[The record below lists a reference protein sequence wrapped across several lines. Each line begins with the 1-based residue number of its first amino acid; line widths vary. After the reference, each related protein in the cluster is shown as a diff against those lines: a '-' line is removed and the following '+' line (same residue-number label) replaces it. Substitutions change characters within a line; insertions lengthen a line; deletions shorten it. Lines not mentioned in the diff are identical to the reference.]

1 MRLISSMPYCL
12 YNFKYVS
19 VFLLICFAF
28 LMQSYEWAQNR
39 PRMRN
44 LLRVSLVAQL
54 VKNLPTMQEIQVQ
67 SLAGEDPLEKEM
79 ATHSSILAWKNQ
91 WTEDPGGL

>member
-1 MRLISSMPYCL
+1 MPYCL

-28 LMQSYEWAQNR
+28 LMLSYEWAQNR
-39 PRMRN
+39 TRMRN

-91 WTEDPGGL
+91 LTEDPGGL